1 MNSDYE
7 LEFTNE
13 DIMLVNEFIADND
26 SLSMIDYLKDKKK
39 IINDV
44 VKNNVLKDID
54 SLWSFIM
61 DQSYDIWK
69 NNSMSRDE
77 FLSKLSDY
85 EKLAVKFGNFNY
97 QVENGGLMQW
107 DCNGYSEDLED
118 LQEFLTKSDYSKK
131 DRFLGI
137 LDAFSDVK
145 DAINKLDKYDDWYD
159 EDMNTRW
166 NSLETFDKDYY
177 SFKDNWIEYF
187 EDYLFQNMPDEYLEK
202 IKEYNLSKINI

>member
-1 MNSDYE
+1 MDSDYE
-7 LEFTNE
+7 LELTNE

-137 LDAFSDVK
+137 LDAFSNVK

-187 EDYLFQNMPDEYLEK
+187 EDYLFKNMPDEYLEK
-202 IKEYNLSKINI
+202 IKEYNLSKVNI

>member
-1 MNSDYE
+1 MDSDYE

-44 VKNNVLKDID
+44 VKKDVLKDID

-77 FLSKLSDY
+77 FLSELSDY

-118 LQEFLTKSDYSKK
+118 LQEFLTKSDYSRK

-137 LDAFSDVK
+137 LDAFSNVK

-187 EDYLFQNMPDEYLEK
+187 EDYLFKNMPDEYLEK
-202 IKEYNLSKINI
+202 IKEYNLSKVNI

>member
-1 MNSDYE
+1 MDNDYE

-137 LDAFSDVK
+137 LDAFSNVK

-187 EDYLFQNMPDEYLEK
+187 EDYLFKNMPDEYLEK

>member
-1 MNSDYE
+1 MDSDYE

-44 VKNNVLKDID
+44 VKKDVLKDID

-137 LDAFSDVK
+137 LDAFSNVK

>member
-1 MNSDYE
+1 MDSDYE

-137 LDAFSDVK
+137 LDAFSNVK

-187 EDYLFQNMPDEYLEK
+187 EDYLFKNMPDEYLEK

>member
-1 MNSDYE
+1 MDSDYD

-137 LDAFSDVK
+137 LDAFSNVK
-145 DAINKLDKYDDWYD
+145 NAIDKLDKYDDWYD

-187 EDYLFQNMPDEYLEK
+187 EDYLFKNMPDEYLEK

>member
-1 MNSDYE
+1 MDSDYE

-44 VKNNVLKDID
+44 VKKDVLKDID

-77 FLSKLSDY
+77 FLSELSDY

-118 LQEFLTKSDYSKK
+118 LQEFLTKSDYSRK

-137 LDAFSDVK
+137 LDAFSNVK

-187 EDYLFQNMPDEYLEK
+187 EDYLFKNIPDEYLEK
-202 IKEYNLSKINI
+202 IKEYNLSKVNI

>member
-1 MNSDYE
+1 MDSDYD

-44 VKNNVLKDID
+44 VKKDVLKDID

-137 LDAFSDVK
+137 LDAFSNVK

-187 EDYLFQNMPDEYLEK
+187 EDYLFKNMPDEYLEK

>member
-1 MNSDYE
+1 MDSDYE

-39 IINDV
+39 IINNV
-44 VKNNVLKDID
+44 VKKDVLKDID

-107 DCNGYSEDLED
+107 DCNSYSEDLED

-137 LDAFSDVK
+137 LDAFSNVK

>member
-1 MNSDYE
+1 MDSDYN

-44 VKNNVLKDID
+44 VKKDVLKDID

-61 DQSYDIWK
+61 DQSYDMWK

-85 EKLAVKFGNFNY
+85 EKLAIKFGNFNY

-137 LDAFSDVK
+137 LDAFSNVK

-159 EDMNTRW
+159 DDMNTRW

-187 EDYLFQNMPDEYLEK
+187 EDYLFKNMPDEYLEK

>member
-1 MNSDYE
+1 MDSDYE

-44 VKNNVLKDID
+44 VKKDVLKDID

-137 LDAFSDVK
+137 LDAFSNVK

-187 EDYLFQNMPDEYLEK
+187 EDYLFKNMPDEYLEK
-202 IKEYNLSKINI
+202 IKEYNLSKVNI

>member
-1 MNSDYE
+1 MDSDYD

-44 VKNNVLKDID
+44 VKKDVLKDID

-137 LDAFSDVK
+137 LDAFSNVK

-187 EDYLFQNMPDEYLEK
+187 EDYLFQNMPDDYLEK

>member
-1 MNSDYE
+1 MDSDYD
-7 LEFTNE
+7 LEFTDE

-44 VKNNVLKDID
+44 VKNNVLKDIE

-118 LQEFLTKSDYSKK
+118 LQEFLTKSDYSRK

-137 LDAFSDVK
+137 LDAFSNVK

-187 EDYLFQNMPDEYLEK
+187 EDYLFKNMPDEYLEK

>member
-1 MNSDYE
+1 MDSDYD

-26 SLSMIDYLKDKKK
+26 SLSMTDYLKDKKK
-39 IINDV
+39 IIKDV
-44 VKNNVLKDID
+44 VKKDVLKDID

-137 LDAFSDVK
+137 LDAFSNVK
-145 DAINKLDKYDDWYD
+145 DAINKLDKYDDWYA

>member
-1 MNSDYE
+1 MDSNYD

-137 LDAFSDVK
+137 LDAFSNVK

-187 EDYLFQNMPDEYLEK
+187 EDYLFKNMPDEYLEK

>member
-1 MNSDYE
+1 MDSDYD

-44 VKNNVLKDID
+44 VKNNVLKDIE

-137 LDAFSDVK
+137 LDAFSNVK
-145 DAINKLDKYDDWYD
+145 NAIDKLDKYDDWYD

-187 EDYLFQNMPDEYLEK
+187 EDYLFKNMPDEYLEK

>member
-1 MNSDYE
+1 MDSDYE
-7 LEFTNE
+7 SEFTNE

-44 VKNNVLKDID
+44 VKKDVLKDID

-137 LDAFSDVK
+137 LDAFSNVK

-187 EDYLFQNMPDEYLEK
+187 EDYLFQNMPNEYAEK
-202 IKEYNLSKINI
+202 IKDYNQKIDI

>member
-1 MNSDYE
+1 MDSDYE

-44 VKNNVLKDID
+44 VKKDVLKDID

-69 NNSMSRDE
+69 NKSMSRDE

-137 LDAFSDVK
+137 LDAFSNVK

-177 SFKDNWIEYF
+177 SFKENWIEYF

>member
-1 MNSDYE
+1 MDSDYE

-137 LDAFSDVK
+137 LDAFSNVK

-187 EDYLFQNMPDEYLEK
+187 EDYLFKNMPDEYLEK
-202 IKEYNLSKINI
+202 IKEYNLSKVNI

>member
-1 MNSDYE
+1 MDSDYE

-44 VKNNVLKDID
+44 VKKDVLKDID
-54 SLWSFIM
+54 GLWSFIM

-137 LDAFSDVK
+137 LDAFSNVK

-187 EDYLFQNMPDEYLEK
+187 EDYLFKNMPDEYLEK

>member
-1 MNSDYE
+1 MDSDYD

-107 DCNGYSEDLED
+107 DCNGYSEDLDD

-137 LDAFSDVK
+137 LDAFSNVK

-187 EDYLFQNMPDEYLEK
+187 EDYLFKNMPDEYLEK
-202 IKEYNLSKINI
+202 IKEYNLLKVNI

>member
-1 MNSDYE
+1 MDSDYE
-7 LEFTNE
+7 LELTNE

-44 VKNNVLKDID
+44 VKKDVLKDID

-137 LDAFSDVK
+137 LDAFSNVK

-187 EDYLFQNMPDEYLEK
+187 EDYLFKNMPDEYLEK

>member
-1 MNSDYE
+1 MDSDYE

-13 DIMLVNEFIADND
+13 DIMLVNEFITDND

-44 VKNNVLKDID
+44 VKNDVLKDID

-77 FLSKLSDY
+77 FLFKLSDY

-118 LQEFLTKSDYSKK
+118 LQEFLTKSDYSRK

-137 LDAFSDVK
+137 LDAFSNVK

-187 EDYLFQNMPDEYLEK
+187 EDYLFKNMPDEYLAK
-202 IKEYNLSKINI
+202 IKEYNLSKINF

>member
-1 MNSDYE
+1 MDSDYD

-44 VKNNVLKDID
+44 VKKDVLKDID

-137 LDAFSDVK
+137 LDAFSNVK

>member
-1 MNSDYE
+1 MDSDYY

-44 VKNNVLKDID
+44 VKKDVLKDID

-118 LQEFLTKSDYSKK
+118 LQEFLTKSDYSRK

-137 LDAFSDVK
+137 LDAFSNVK

-177 SFKDNWIEYF
+177 SFKDNWIKYF

>member
-1 MNSDYE
+1 MDSDYE

-44 VKNNVLKDID
+44 VKKDVLKDID

-69 NNSMSRDE
+69 NNSMFRDE

-137 LDAFSDVK
+137 LDAFSNVK

-187 EDYLFQNMPDEYLEK
+187 EDYLFKNMPDEYLEK
-202 IKEYNLSKINI
+202 IKEYNLSKVNI

>member
-1 MNSDYE
+1 MDSDYE
-7 LEFTNE
+7 LELTNE

-137 LDAFSDVK
+137 LDAFSNVK

-187 EDYLFQNMPDEYLEK
+187 EDYLFKNMPDEYLEK

>member
-1 MNSDYE
+1 MDSDYE

-26 SLSMIDYLKDKKK
+26 SFSMIDYLKDKKK

-44 VKNNVLKDID
+44 VKKDVLKDID

-137 LDAFSDVK
+137 LDAFSNVK

-187 EDYLFQNMPDEYLEK
+187 EGYLFQNMPDEYLEK